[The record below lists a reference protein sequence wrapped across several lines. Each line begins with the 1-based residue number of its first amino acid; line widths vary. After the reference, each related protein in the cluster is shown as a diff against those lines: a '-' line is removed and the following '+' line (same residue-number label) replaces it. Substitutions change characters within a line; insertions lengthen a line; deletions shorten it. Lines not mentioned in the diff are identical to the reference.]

1 MNCKK
6 YYKLFA
12 ITAIL
17 FLLIVFSVLIYR
29 NRTNV
34 LEHFSASDGANFKMY
49 VENSA
54 GTKLYLDLNNNIY
67 TEDQDELI
75 VLEH

>member
-17 FLLIVFSVLIYR
+17 FLIIVFSVLIYR
-29 NRTNV
+29 NRTNC
-34 LEHFSASDGANFKMY
+34 
-49 VENSA
+49 
-54 GTKLYLDLNNNIY
+54 
-67 TEDQDELI
+67 
-75 VLEH
+75 